1 MLTAAFLSSG
11 LVGKR
16 AQTNMDSTEQD
27 RQAQADQTAVGSS
40 GTDAGSGT
48 EEQGDGEPS
57 VSSPTQLDTASDAS
71 GGLSK
76 AKRKGKVRGVALLL

>member
-1 MLTAAFLSSG
+1 MLTAADFTG

-16 AQTNMDSTEQD
+16 AHTNMDSNEQE
-27 RQAQADQTAVGSS
+27 RPAQADQTALASS

-57 VSSPTQLDTASDAS
+57 VSSPTQLDTAADAS